1 MNFYFIILRL
11 SHPVSARNKVEMMS
25 FHYLCFYTILLKFS
39 KPGWV
44 GMGSKRS
51 FFFLI
56 LGLSHTVLAR
66 NKARMM
72 FFKFLNFFAIF
83 FGIFLPG
90 SCTNG
95 IRD

>member
-44 GMGSKRS
+44 GMGSERF

-72 FFKFLNFFAIF
+72 FFYFFELLYYFFEIF
-83 FGIFLPG
+83 
-90 SCTNG
+90 
-95 IRD
+95 